1 MRKKC
6 SFVFE
11 ERHDMHDSA
20 SCDFYV
26 LWIGLRSGSGGVR
39 TKNCANS
46 GSGYAF
52 SGRVGSQN
60 SDPRATL
67 AWTNRYSYH
76 HAAVRIDRQ
85 SYYDH
90 AVRFTR

>member
-52 SGRVGSQN
+52 SGRVGSG
-60 SDPRATL
+60 RKI
-67 AWTNRYSYH
+67 R
-76 HAAVRIDRQ
+76 
-85 SYYDH
+85 
-90 AVRFTR
+90 TRVQLWRGQTVTAIIMQLLG